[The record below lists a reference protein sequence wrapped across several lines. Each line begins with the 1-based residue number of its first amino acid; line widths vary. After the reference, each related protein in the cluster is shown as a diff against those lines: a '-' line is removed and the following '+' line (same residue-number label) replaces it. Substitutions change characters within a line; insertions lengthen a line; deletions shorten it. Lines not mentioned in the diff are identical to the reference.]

1 MKATKTKYPGI
12 YQIGKNYYI
21 DYYGNGKR
29 HRKVVK
35 GANLDQALE
44 EKTSLRKKKKKGKYH
59 IVERM
64 MKTTFDQLFEL
75 YKREGDGKDYI
86 LQFES
91 VYLKHFGGCKLSE
104 ISRSDLFDFR
114 DKVKATPK
122 HFGGG
127 EVTSSA
133 VNRVLAG
140 LRRLFHFAVSKEYL
154 EDSPFPKDPK
164 SGLFYPEKKGLRLY
178 FSEQEMEKIVEA
190 SPKWLKP
197 IILANYY
204 SGLRQGELLGL
215 RWELIDLKEGIIYL
229 PTTKTLKDPTG
240 RGQKVV
246 MQREL
251 ITLFESL
258 PRKSAYVFCQSNG
271 NPFKQWHVYK
281 AFKKV
286 LEAVGIDASKF
297 SWKELRHTTATL
309 MHLKGAELKSIKDQ
323 LRHTSSRTTES
334 FYIGSDVTYQR
345 KQNETLANDNFR
357 EFVKGLTGKNETVKK
372 PVKKEVNLGV
382 LQEVPPIASA

>member
-1 MKATKTKYPGI
+1 MKVLKTKYPGI

-21 DYYGNGKR
+21 DFYANGKR
-29 HRKVVK
+29 HRKVA
-35 GANLDQALE
+35 GPRLNLALE
-44 EKTSLRKKKKKGKYH
+44 EQTKLRKKNKRGKYH
-59 IVERM
+59 IIERM
-64 MKTTFDQLFEL
+64 EKTTFEQLFEL
-75 YKREGDGKDYI
+75 YKKEGEGKDYI
-86 LQFES
+86 LQFEA
-91 VYLKHFGGCKLSE
+91 VYMKHFGGHKLSS
-104 ISRSDLFDFR
+104 ISRSDLFEFR

-122 HFGGG
+122 QFGGG
-127 EVTSSA
+127 EVTNSA

-154 EDSPFPKDPK
+154 EESPFPKDPK
-164 SGLFYPEKKGLRLY
+164 SGLFYPEQKGLRLF
-178 FSEQEMEKIVEA
+178 FSEQEIVKIIET
-190 SPKWLKP
+190 SPEWLKP
-197 IILANYY
+197 VVLANYY
-204 SGLRQGELLGL
+204 TGLRQGELLGL
-215 RWELIDLKEGIIYL
+215 RWEWIDFKEGIIYL

-240 RGQKVV
+240 KGQKVV

-281 AFKKV
+281 AFKRV
-286 LEAVGIDASKF
+286 LEAVGIDAKRY

-323 LRHTSSRTTES
+323 LRHTTSRTTES
-334 FYIGSDVTYQR
+334 FYIGSDVNYQR
-345 KQNETLANDNFR
+345 EQAQKLSNDNLN
-357 EFVKGLTGKNETVKK
+357 ELLAGLTGEKETVKK
-372 PVKKEVNLGV
+372 PVKKEVDLGA